1 MIPLRDSVPS
11 STTPVVT
18 YGIIA
23 LNVLVFIQQLSL
35 SPEELH
41 FFFAHYGVVP
51 ARFQLSDLFT
61 SMFLHGGFMHLIGN
75 MWFLWIYGDNVEDV
89 LGHVKYLVFYFASGV
104 AGALVQIAADPT
116 SSIPNIGASGAIAG
130 VMGAY
135 LLKFP
140 HARVLTLIPLFV
152 VFFTR
157 ELPAYIIL
165 IYWFVLQFFS
175 GVGTLAESST
185 GAAGG
190 IAFFAHVGGFL
201 MGMLLMKVL
210 PSREAYSR
218 RPELHW

>member
-18 YGIIA
+18 YAIIA
-23 LNVLVFIQQLSL
+23 INVLVFIQQLAL

-41 FFFAHYGVVP
+41 HFFAHYGVVP
-51 ARFQLSDLFT
+51 ARLQLTDLFT

-89 LGHVKYLVFYFASGV
+89 LGRVKYLAFYLTCGI
-104 AGALVQIAADPT
+104 AGSLVQVAADPGT
-116 SSIPNIGASGAIAG
+116 SIPNIGASGAIAG

-152 VFFTR
+152 VFTR

-165 IYWFVLQFFS
+165 IYWFVLQFFA
-175 GVGTLAESST
+175 GIGTLAESST
-185 GAAGG
+185 GATGG

-201 MGMLLMKVL
+201 MGMLLIKVL
-210 PSREAYSR
+210 PSREAYWR

>member
-18 YGIIA
+18 YAIIA
-23 LNVLVFIQQLSL
+23 INVLVFIQQLAL

-41 FFFAHYGVVP
+41 HFFAHYGVVP
-51 ARFQLSDLFT
+51 ARLQLTDLFT
-61 SMFLHGGFMHLIGN
+61 SLFLHGGFMHLIGN

-89 LGHVKYLVFYFASGV
+89 LGRVKYLAFYLTCGI
-104 AGALVQIAADPT
+104 AGSLAQVAADPGT
-116 SSIPNIGASGAIAG
+116 SIPNIGASGAIAG

-165 IYWFVLQFFS
+165 IYWFVLQFFA

-185 GAAGG
+185 GATGG

-201 MGMLLMKVL
+201 MGMLLIKVL
-210 PSREAYSR
+210 PSREAYWR

>member
-18 YGIIA
+18 YAIIA
-23 LNVLVFIQQLSL
+23 INVLVFIQQLSL

-41 FFFAHYGVVP
+41 HFFAHYGVVP
-51 ARFQLSDLFT
+51 ARLQVRDLFT
-61 SMFLHGGFMHLIGN
+61 SMFLHGGFLHLIGN

-89 LGHVKYLVFYFASGV
+89 LGRIKYLAFYLTGGV
-104 AGALVQIAADPT
+104 AGSLLQIAADPN
-116 SSIPNIGASGAIAG
+116 SSIPNIGASGAIAA

-140 HARVLTLIPLFV
+140 HARVLTLIPLFI

-157 ELPAYIIL
+157 ELPAYVIL
-165 IYWFVLQFFS
+165 IYWFILQFFS

-185 GAAGG
+185 GASGG
-190 IAFFAHVGGFL
+190 IAFFAHVGGFV
-201 MGMLLMKVL
+201 MGMLLIKVL
-210 PSREAYSR
+210 PSREAYWR

>member
-18 YGIIA
+18 YAIIA
-23 LNVLVFIQQLSL
+23 INVLVFIQQLAL

-41 FFFAHYGVVP
+41 HFFAHYGVVP
-51 ARFQLSDLFT
+51 ARLQLTDLFT

-89 LGHVKYLVFYFASGV
+89 LGRVKYLAFYLTCGI
-104 AGALVQIAADPT
+104 AGSLVQVAADPG

-165 IYWFVLQFFS
+165 IYWFVLQFFA

-185 GAAGG
+185 GATGG

-201 MGMLLMKVL
+201 MGMLLIKVL
-210 PSREAYSR
+210 PSREAYWR

>member
-11 STTPVVT
+11 SITPVVT
-18 YGIIA
+18 YAIIA
-23 LNVLVFIQQLSL
+23 INVLVFIQQLAL

-41 FFFAHYGVVP
+41 HFFAHYGVVP
-51 ARFQLSDLFT
+51 ARLQLTDLFT

-89 LGHVKYLVFYFASGV
+89 LGRVKYLAFYLTCGI
-104 AGALVQIAADPT
+104 AGSLVQVAADPGT
-116 SSIPNIGASGAIAG
+116 SIPNIGASGAIAG

-165 IYWFVLQFFS
+165 IYWFVLQFFA

-185 GAAGG
+185 GATGG

-201 MGMLLMKVL
+201 MGMLLIKVL
-210 PSREAYSR
+210 PSREAYWR

>member
-18 YGIIA
+18 YAIIA
-23 LNVLVFIQQLSL
+23 INVLVFIQQLAL

-41 FFFAHYGVVP
+41 HFFAHYGVVP
-51 ARFQLSDLFT
+51 ARLQLTDLFT

-89 LGHVKYLVFYFASGV
+89 LGRVKYLGFYLTCGI
-104 AGALVQIAADPT
+104 AGSLVQSVADPGT
-116 SSIPNIGASGAIAG
+116 SIPNIGASGAIAG

-157 ELPAYIIL
+157 ELPAYVIL
-165 IYWFVLQFFS
+165 IYWFVLQFFA

-185 GAAGG
+185 GSTGG

-201 MGMLLMKVL
+201 MGMLLIKVL
-210 PSREAYSR
+210 PSRAAYWR

>member
-11 STTPVVT
+11 RSAPVVT
-18 YGIIA
+18 IAIIIV
-23 LNVLVFIQQLSL
+23 NVLIFLQQLTL

-51 ARFQLSDLFT
+51 ARLQLSDLFT

-89 LGHVKYLVFYFASGV
+89 LGRGKYLLFYLACGI
-104 AGALVQIAADPT
+104 AGSLIQIAADPNST
-116 SSIPNIGASGAIAG
+116 IPNIGASGAIAG

-140 HARVLTLIPLFV
+140 HARILTLIPLFV
-152 VFFTR
+152 FFFTQ
-157 ELPAYIIL
+157 ELPAFIIL

-175 GVGTLAESST
+175 GVGSLAEST
-185 GAAGG
+185 TATGG

-201 MGMLLMKVL
+201 MGMLLIKVL
-210 PSREAYSR
+210 PTRDAYWR
-218 RPELHW
+218 RPELRW

>member
-18 YGIIA
+18 YAIIA
-23 LNVLVFIQQLSL
+23 INVLVFIQQLAL

-41 FFFAHYGVVP
+41 HFFAHYGVVP
-51 ARFQLSDLFT
+51 ARLQLTDLFT
-61 SMFLHGGFMHLIGN
+61 SLFLHGGFMHLIGN

-89 LGHVKYLVFYFASGV
+89 LGRVKYLAFYLTCGI
-104 AGALVQIAADPT
+104 AGSLAQVAADPGT
-116 SSIPNIGASGAIAG
+116 SIPNIGASGAIAG

-157 ELPAYIIL
+157 ELPAYVIL
-165 IYWFVLQFFS
+165 IYWFVLQFFA

-185 GAAGG
+185 GATGG

-201 MGMLLMKVL
+201 MGMLLIKVL
-210 PSREAYSR
+210 PSREAYWR

>member
-18 YGIIA
+18 YAIVAI
-23 LNVLVFIQQLSL
+23 NVLIFIQQLAL

-41 FFFAHYGVVP
+41 HFFAHYGVVP
-51 ARFQLSDLFT
+51 ARLQLTDLFT

-89 LGHVKYLVFYFASGV
+89 LGRAKYLGFYLTCGI
-104 AGALVQIAADPT
+104 AGSLVQIAADPGT
-116 SSIPNIGASGAIAG
+116 SIPNIGASGAIAG

-165 IYWFVLQFFS
+165 IYWFILQFFS

-185 GAAGG
+185 GATGG

-201 MGMLLMKVL
+201 MGMLLIKVL
-210 PSREAYSR
+210 PSREAYWR

>member
-11 STTPVVT
+11 TSKPLVT
-18 YGIIA
+18 YVIIA
-23 LNVLVFIQQLSL
+23 INVLVFVQQLSL
-35 SPEELH
+35 SREELH
-41 FFFAHYGVVP
+41 FFFAHYGVIP
-51 ARFQLSDLFT
+51 ARLQLSDLFT

-89 LGHVKYLVFYFASGV
+89 LGQAKYLLFYLACGL
-104 AGALVQIAADPT
+104 AGSLVQIVADPT
-116 SSIPNIGASGAIAG
+116 TTIPNIGASGAIAG

-140 HARVLTLIPLFV
+140 RARILTLIPLFV
-152 VFFTR
+152 FFFTQ
-157 ELPAYIIL
+157 ELPAYVIL

-185 GAAGG
+185 GASGG

-201 MGMLLMKVL
+201 MGMFLIKVL
-210 PSREAYSR
+210 PTRAAYWR

>member
-18 YGIIA
+18 YAIIA
-23 LNVLVFIQQLSL
+23 INVLVFIQQLAL

-41 FFFAHYGVVP
+41 HFFAHYGVVP
-51 ARFQLSDLFT
+51 ARLQLSDLFT

-75 MWFLWIYGDNVEDV
+75 LWFLWIYGDNVEDV
-89 LGHVKYLVFYFASGV
+89 LGRVKYLAFYLTGGI
-104 AGALVQIAADPT
+104 AGSLLQIAADPNT
-116 SSIPNIGASGAIAG
+116 TIPNIGASGAIAA

-140 HARVLTLIPLFV
+140 HARVLTLIPLFI

-165 IYWFVLQFFS
+165 IYWFILQFFS

-185 GAAGG
+185 GATGG
-190 IAFFAHVGGFL
+190 IAFFAHVGGFV
-201 MGMLLMKVL
+201 MGMLLIKVL
-210 PSREAYSR
+210 PSREAYWR

>member
-18 YGIIA
+18 YAIIA
-23 LNVLVFIQQLSL
+23 INVLVFIQQLAL

-41 FFFAHYGVVP
+41 HFFAHYGVVP
-51 ARFQLSDLFT
+51 ARLQLTDLFT

-89 LGHVKYLVFYFASGV
+89 LGRVKYLAFYLTCGI
-104 AGALVQIAADPT
+104 AGSLAQVAADPGT
-116 SSIPNIGASGAIAG
+116 SIPNIGASGAIAG

-165 IYWFVLQFFS
+165 IYWFVLQFFA

-185 GAAGG
+185 GATGG

-201 MGMLLMKVL
+201 MGMLLIKVL
-210 PSREAYSR
+210 PSREAYWR

>member
-18 YGIIA
+18 YAIIA
-23 LNVLVFIQQLSL
+23 INVLVFIQQLAL

-41 FFFAHYGVVP
+41 HFFAHYGVVP
-51 ARFQLSDLFT
+51 ARLQLSDLFT
-61 SMFLHGGFMHLIGN
+61 SMFIHGGFMHLIGN
-75 MWFLWIYGDNVEDV
+75 LWFLWIYGDNVEDV
-89 LGHVKYLVFYFASGV
+89 LGRVKYLAFYLTGGI
-104 AGALVQIAADPT
+104 AGSLLQIAADPNT
-116 SSIPNIGASGAIAG
+116 TIPNIGASGAIAA

-140 HARVLTLIPLFV
+140 HARVLTLIPLFI

-165 IYWFVLQFFS
+165 IYWFILQFFS

-185 GAAGG
+185 GATGG

-201 MGMLLMKVL
+201 MGMLLIKVL
-210 PSREAYSR
+210 PSREAYWR

>member
-18 YGIIA
+18 YAIVAI
-23 LNVLVFIQQLSL
+23 NVLVFIQQLAL

-41 FFFAHYGVVP
+41 HFFAHYGVVP
-51 ARFQLSDLFT
+51 ARLQLSDLFT

-89 LGHVKYLVFYFASGV
+89 LGRIKYLAFYLTGGV
-104 AGALVQIAADPT
+104 AGSLLQIAADPNT
-116 SSIPNIGASGAIAG
+116 TIPNIGASGAIAA

-165 IYWFVLQFFS
+165 IYWFILQFFS

-185 GAAGG
+185 GASGG

-201 MGMLLMKVL
+201 MGMLLIKVL
-210 PSREAYSR
+210 PSREAYWR

>member
-18 YGIIA
+18 YAIIA
-23 LNVLVFIQQLSL
+23 INVLVFIQQLAL

-41 FFFAHYGVVP
+41 HFFAHYGVVP
-51 ARFQLSDLFT
+51 ARLQLTDLFT

-89 LGHVKYLVFYFASGV
+89 LGRVKYLAFYLTCGI
-104 AGALVQIAADPT
+104 AGSLVQVAADPGT
-116 SSIPNIGASGAIAG
+116 SIPNIGASGAIAG

-165 IYWFVLQFFS
+165 IYWFVLQFFA

-185 GAAGG
+185 GATGG

-201 MGMLLMKVL
+201 MGMLLIKVL
-210 PSREAYSR
+210 PSREAYWR

>member
-18 YGIIA
+18 YAIIA
-23 LNVLVFIQQLSL
+23 INVLVFIQQLAL

-41 FFFAHYGVVP
+41 HFFAHYGVVP
-51 ARFQLSDLFT
+51 ARLQLTDLFT

-89 LGHVKYLVFYFASGV
+89 LGRIKYLAFYLTGGV
-104 AGALVQIAADPT
+104 AGSLMQIAADPST
-116 SSIPNIGASGAIAG
+116 TIPNIGASGAIAA

-140 HARVLTLIPLFV
+140 HARVLTLIPLFI

-165 IYWFVLQFFS
+165 IYWFILQFFS

-185 GAAGG
+185 GATGG

-201 MGMLLMKVL
+201 MGMLLIKVL
-210 PSREAYSR
+210 PSREAYWR

>member
-11 STTPVVT
+11 ITTPVVT
-18 YGIIA
+18 YAIIA
-23 LNVLVFIQQLSL
+23 INVLVFIQQLAL

-41 FFFAHYGVVP
+41 HFFAHYGVVP
-51 ARFQLSDLFT
+51 ARLQLTDLFT

-89 LGHVKYLVFYFASGV
+89 LGRVKYLAFYLTCSI
-104 AGALVQIAADPT
+104 AGSLVQVAADPGT
-116 SSIPNIGASGAIAG
+116 SIPNIGASGAIAG

-165 IYWFVLQFFS
+165 IYWFVLQFFA

-185 GAAGG
+185 GATGG

-201 MGMLLMKVL
+201 MGMLLIKVL
-210 PSREAYSR
+210 PSREAYWR

>member
-18 YGIIA
+18 YAIIA
-23 LNVLVFIQQLSL
+23 INVLVFIQQLAL

-41 FFFAHYGVVP
+41 HFFAHYGVVP
-51 ARFQLSDLFT
+51 ARLQLTDLFT

-89 LGHVKYLVFYFASGV
+89 LGRVKYLAFYLTCGI
-104 AGALVQIAADPT
+104 AGSLVQVAADPGT
-116 SSIPNIGASGAIAG
+116 SIPNIGASGAIAG

-165 IYWFVLQFFS
+165 IYWFVLQFFA

-185 GAAGG
+185 GATGG

-201 MGMLLMKVL
+201 MGMLLIKIL
-210 PSREAYSR
+210 PSREAYWR

>member
-11 STTPVVT
+11 SGTPLVT
-18 YGIIA
+18 LGIIA
-23 LNVLVFIQQLSL
+23 LNVLVFFHQLTL
-35 SPEELH
+35 SDYELH
-41 FFFAHYGVVP
+41 HFVSHYGVIP
-51 ARFQLSDLFT
+51 ARLQITDLFT
-61 SMFLHGGFMHLIGN
+61 AMFLHGGFMHLIGN

-89 LGHVKYLVFYFASGV
+89 LGRAKYLAFYLACGL
-104 AGALVQIAADPT
+104 AGSLAQIAASPGT
-116 SSIPNIGASGAIAG
+116 TIPNIGASGAIAG

-152 VFFTR
+152 FFFTQ

-175 GVGTLAESST
+175 GVGTMAESSSAT
-185 GAAGG
+185 GG
-190 IAFFAHVGGFL
+190 IAWFAHIGGFL
-201 MGMLLMKVL
+201 MGMLLIKVL
-210 PSREAYSR
+210 PTRAAYWR

>member
-18 YGIIA
+18 YAIIA
-23 LNVLVFIQQLSL
+23 INVLVFIQQLAL

-41 FFFAHYGVVP
+41 HFFAHYGVVP
-51 ARFQLSDLFT
+51 ARLQLSDLFT
-61 SMFLHGGFMHLIGN
+61 SMFLHGGFLHLIGN

-89 LGHVKYLVFYFASGV
+89 LGRIKYLAFYLTGGV
-104 AGALVQIAADPT
+104 AGSLLQIAADPNT
-116 SSIPNIGASGAIAG
+116 TIPNIGASGAIAA

-140 HARVLTLIPLFV
+140 HARVLTLIPLFI

-165 IYWFVLQFFS
+165 IYWFILQFFS

-185 GAAGG
+185 GASGG

-201 MGMLLMKVL
+201 MGMLLIKVL
-210 PSREAYSR
+210 PSREAYWR

>member
-18 YGIIA
+18 YAIVAI
-23 LNVLVFIQQLSL
+23 NVLVFIQQLAL

-41 FFFAHYGVVP
+41 HFFAHYGVVP
-51 ARFQLSDLFT
+51 ARLQLSDLFT

-89 LGHVKYLVFYFASGV
+89 LGRIKYLAFYLTGGV
-104 AGALVQIAADPT
+104 AGSLLQIAADPNT
-116 SSIPNIGASGAIAG
+116 TIPNIGASGAIAA

-140 HARVLTLIPLFV
+140 HARVLTLIPLFI

-165 IYWFVLQFFS
+165 IYWFILQFFS

-185 GAAGG
+185 GASGG

-201 MGMLLMKVL
+201 MGMLLIKVL
-210 PSREAYSR
+210 PSREAYWR